1 MENTKIS
8 TMRYLLVLV
17 SLLLLLPTKGE
28 AATSSIDCSSA
39 SLQAAIDKA
48 KPGDTIF
55 VNGTC
60 NENLNIPEEVHRIT
74 LDGQGKAT
82 INGPDKTT
90 SAIAVLGRGIT
101 IKGFTVRG
109 GQRGILVFRG
119 GTAVVE
125 GNTIEN
131 VASQH
136 GVQVAQGSSARIVN
150 NTIRSNPGHG
160 ILVTS
165 SSQAFIGFLSIA
177 DTTARRNTIQNNGG
191 YGIVVTRTSSA
202 RINGNTIT
210 DNKRAGLLVQG
221 TSYADIRGNTIN
233 SNGRDGIFVVSNST
247 VSLGS
252 DTGSGL
258 FQLPN
263 TTSAPNSG
271 FGIRCSINSS
281 ADGRLGTLNGSKGAK
296 DFTEPGCV
304 DSLIP

>member
-17 SLLLLLPTKGE
+17 ALLLLLPTKGE

-60 NENLNIPEEVHRIT
+60 HENLNILEEVQRIT
-74 LDGQGKAT
+74 LDGQGRAT
-82 INGPDKTT
+82 INGPDKNTAT
-90 SAIAVLGRGIT
+90 ITVLGRGIT

-125 GNTIEN
+125 GNTVEN
-131 VASQH
+131 VAAQH
-136 GVQVAQGSSARIVN
+136 GVQVAQSSSARIIN

-165 SSQAFIGFLSIA
+165 SSQAFIGFLSTS
-177 DTTARRNTIQNNGG
+177 DTTARPNTIQNNGG
-191 YGIVVTRTSSA
+191 DGIQVMRTSSA
-202 RINGNTIT
+202 VINGNTIT
-210 DNKRAGLLVQG
+210 DNKRTGVTVQG
-221 TSYADIRGNTIN
+221 ASDADIRGNTIN
-233 SNGRDGIFVVSNST
+233 SNGRDGIFVTKNST

-252 DTGSGL
+252 ATGSGL

-263 TTSAPNSG
+263 TTGAPNSG
-271 FGIRCSINSS
+271 FGIRCAINSS

-296 DFTEPGCV
+296 DFTETSCV